1 MWLDEITDAQEKDS
15 ERRVR
20 DGSMV
25 LQRVINLPSI
35 ADKISSIRDVPT
47 AKEAI
52 DDKDFLESALKRA
65 HQYAEYAKEFC
76 IAECQMY
83 VKIAS
88 VVKTLGRK
96 GTDELIVQWLRSKT
110 DDQIALIAEEC
121 SRGVR
126 IAEVRRQE
134 MACARFVKRDKAYET
149 TINKMLTDYVQ
160 DGRTEISMERF
171 YRDYDGGGKIDNK
184 KAAAW
189 LDRARIEVRQHGAVA
204 IGDRKGTYVNANPS
218 SIDQIEEIRDA
229 VQLRLESIASDIR
242 SVEKICD
249 SSGIRPNSEA
259 IDDILKALKDLSG
272 VCDD

>member
-1 MWLDEITDAQEKDS
+1 MWLDEVKEAEERDE
-15 ERRVR
+15 ERRVK
-20 DGSMV
+20 DGELV
-25 LQRVINLPSI
+25 LQRIVNLPSI
-35 ADKISSIRDVPT
+35 AERIQSIKDVPT
-47 AKEAI
+47 ANEAI
-52 DDKDFLESALKRA
+52 DDKDFLESALRRA

-76 IAECQMY
+76 VAECQMY

-88 VVKTLGRK
+88 VVKTLNRK

-110 DDQIALIAEEC
+110 DNEIALVAEEC
-121 SRGVR
+121 SRGIR

-134 MACARFVKRDKAYET
+134 MAIARFAKKDKAYET
-149 TINKMLTDYVQ
+149 TINKMLTEYVQ

-218 SIDQIEEIRDA
+218 SINQIEEIRDA
-229 VQLRLESIASDIR
+229 VQLRLEGIASDIR
-242 SVEKICD
+242 SVEKICE
-249 SSGIRPNSEA
+249 SSGIRPNSDA
-259 IDDILKALKDLSG
+259 LDDIRKALKDLSG
-272 VCDD
+272 VSDD

>member
-1 MWLDEITDAQEKDS
+1 MWLDEITDAQEKDN

-110 DDQIALIAEEC
+110 DDQIALV
-121 SRGVR
+121 G
-126 IAEVRRQE
+126 
-134 MACARFVKRDKAYET
+134 
-149 TINKMLTDYVQ
+149 ML
-160 DGRTEISMERF
+160 
-171 YRDYDGGGKIDNK
+171 
-184 KAAAW
+184 AW
-189 LDRARIEVRQHGAVA
+189 CED
-204 IGDRKGTYVNANPS
+204 
-218 SIDQIEEIRDA
+218 
-229 VQLRLESIASDIR
+229 
-242 SVEKICD
+242 C
-249 SSGIRPNSEA
+249 
-259 IDDILKALKDLSG
+259 
-272 VCDD
+272 

>member
-1 MWLDEITDAQEKDS
+1 M
-15 ERRVR
+15 
-20 DGSMV
+20 
-25 LQRVINLPSI
+25 
-35 ADKISSIRDVPT
+35 
-47 AKEAI
+47 
-52 DDKDFLESALKRA
+52 
-65 HQYAEYAKEFC
+65 
-76 IAECQMY
+76 
-83 VKIAS
+83 
-88 VVKTLGRK
+88 
-96 GTDELIVQWLRSKT
+96 
-110 DDQIALIAEEC
+110 
-121 SRGVR
+121 R

-204 IGDRKGTYVNANPS
+204 IGDRNGTYVNANPS

-229 VQLRLESIASDIR
+229 VQLRLEGIANDIR

>member
-1 MWLDEITDAQEKDS
+1 MWLDEVKEAEERDEA
-15 ERRVR
+15 RRVK
-20 DGSMV
+20 DGALV
-25 LQRVINLPSI
+25 LQRVVNLPSI
-35 ADKISSIRDVPT
+35 AERIQSIKDVPT
-47 AKEAI
+47 ANEAI

-76 IAECQMY
+76 VAECQMY

-88 VVKTLGRK
+88 VVKTLNRK
-96 GTDELIVQWLRSKT
+96 GTDELIIQWLRSKT
-110 DDQIALIAEEC
+110 DNEIALVAEEC
-121 SRGVR
+121 SRGIR

-134 MACARFVKRDKAYET
+134 MAIARFAKRDKAYET
-149 TINKMLTDYVQ
+149 TINKMLTEYVQ

-218 SIDQIEEIRDA
+218 SIDKIEEIRDA
-229 VQLRLESIASDIR
+229 VQLRLEGIASDIR
-242 SVEKICD
+242 SVEKICE
-249 SSGIRPNSEA
+249 SSGIRPNSDA
-259 IDDILKALKDLSG
+259 LDDILKALKDLSG
-272 VCDD
+272 VSDD

>member
-1 MWLDEITDAQEKDS
+1 MWLDDFDEVQERDKA
-15 ERRVR
+15 RRVN
-20 DGSMV
+20 DGAMV
-25 LQRVINLPSI
+25 LQRAVNLPNI
-35 ADKISSIRDVPT
+35 AERISLIQDVPT
-47 AKEAI
+47 ANEAI
-52 DDKDFLESALKRA
+52 DDKDFLYSALKRA

-96 GTDELIVQWLRSKT
+96 GTDELIVQWLRSKN
-110 DDQIALIAEEC
+110 DEEVALIAEEC
-121 SRGVR
+121 SRGIR

-134 MACARFVKRDKAYET
+134 MTCARIIKKDKAYEAT
-149 TINKMLTDYVQ
+149 VNRMLTEYVQ

-171 YRDYDGGGKIDNK
+171 YRDFDGGGKIDNK

-204 IGDRKGTYVNANPS
+204 IGDRKGTYVNATPS
-218 SIDQIEEIRDA
+218 SIDQIEEIKDA
-229 VQLRLESIASDIR
+229 VQLRLEGIASDVR
-242 SVEKICD
+242 SVEKICE
-249 SSGIRPNSEA
+249 SSGIRPDNEV